1 MLDITLLRDDLEQ
14 VKKRM
19 ATRGTEIDWDEFLS
33 LDRQR
38 RDALTKLERLKE
50 KKNRLSGEIGKVK
63 QAGGDATDLMRQVEE
78 LSDGLRDGERPLAEL
93 EARFQQFMLTLPN
106 LPN

>member
-50 KKNRLSGEIGKVK
+50 KKIDSLVKLARSNRV
-63 QAGGDATDLMRQVEE
+63 AVMRP
-78 LSDGLRDGERPLAEL
+78 S
-93 EARFQQFMLTLPN
+93 
-106 LPN
+106 